1 MTRKEK
7 IRQLDLDLAQHR
19 GLLSQEEEQRY
30 IEMVAEGYDA
40 PDPEE
45 GQEEEPLPVELL
57 RLHKILQLKVRDAST
72 EVNAFVLGGRATWID
87 PYRRANYYRAIEAKR
102 KQGAGTVAIDHIEL
116 PIEMAAAALDAIEA
130 YAADCKTVTD
140 SHEDAIRQLETA
152 EDIAAYDI
160 TAGYPAILNFDR
172 EG

>member
-1 MTRKEK
+1 MNKQQIK
-7 IRQLDLDLAQHR
+7 QLDLYLAKHK
-19 GLLSQEEEQRY
+19 GLLSPEEEERY
-30 IEMVAEGYDA
+30 IDLVVEGYQA
-40 PDPEE
+40 PDPED
-45 GQEEEPLPVELL
+45 GQEEDPLPVELL
-57 RLHKILQLKVRDAST
+57 RLHKILQLKARDAST
-72 EVNAFVLGGRATWID
+72 EVNAFILGGHTIWID

-152 EDIAAYDI
+152 EEIEAYDI
-160 TAGYPAILNFDR
+160 TVGYPQILEF
-172 EG
+172 

>member
-1 MTRKEK
+1 MNRKEL
-7 IRQLDLDLAQHR
+7 IRQLDLDLVNNK
-19 GLLSQEEEQRY
+19 GLLSPEEEERY
-30 IEMVAEGYDA
+30 IDLVVEGYQA
-40 PDPEE
+40 PDPEDSQDE
-45 GQEEEPLPVELL
+45 DPLPVELL

-72 EVNAFVLGGRATWID
+72 EVNAFILGGHATWID

-130 YAADCKTVTD
+130 YAADCKTATD
-140 SHEDAIRQLETA
+140 SHEDAIRQLRTA
-152 EDIAAYDI
+152 EEIEAYDI
-160 TAGYPAILNFDR
+160 TTGYPAVLNFDK

>member
-40 PDPEE
+40 PDPED
-45 GQEEEPLPVELL
+45 GQEEEPLPVELI
-57 RLHKILQLKVRDAST
+57 RLHKILRLKVRDAST
-72 EVNAFVLGGRATWID
+72 EVNAFVLGGHTTWID
-87 PYRRANYYRAIEAKR
+87 PYRRANYYRAIEAK
-102 KQGAGTVAIDHIEL
+102 KKKGDQTVALDQIEL
-116 PIEMAAAALDAIEA
+116 PIDMAAAALDAIEA

-140 SHEDAIRQLETA
+140 SHEDAIRQLRTA
-152 EDIAAYDI
+152 EEIEAYDI
-160 TAGYPAILNFDR
+160 TAGYPEKLSF
-172 EG
+172 